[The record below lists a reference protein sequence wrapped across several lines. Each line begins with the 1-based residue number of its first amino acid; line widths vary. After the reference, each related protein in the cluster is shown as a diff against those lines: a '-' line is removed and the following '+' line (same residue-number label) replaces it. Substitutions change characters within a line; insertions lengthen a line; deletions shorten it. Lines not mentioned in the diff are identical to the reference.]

1 MNNTKL
7 AISIPSA
14 RDWKPRFG
22 ASLVGLVR
30 QLSISGADFDINIMQ
45 GASILPRARQLAI
58 GWARSINATHLLC
71 IDDDMQFPKDIA
83 KRLLAHD
90 KDIVACNYVSK
101 VTQRALIHGL
111 DGQLLTS
118 EGASGLEE
126 VGWVGFGMVL
136 IRIACLDQ
144 IAPPFFEQIWNP
156 ERQDF
161 IGEDFYFCKKVREH
175 GVQIYCDHDASQKI
189 GHIGDQAFGFPQK
202 PRLVAEAAE

>member
-1 MNNTKL
+1 MREVKL

-22 ASLVGLVR
+22 SSLVGLVR
-30 QLSISGADFDINIMQ
+30 HLTKTGVDFDINIMA

-58 GWARSINATHLLC
+58 GWARSIKATHLLC
-71 IDDDMQFPKDIA
+71 LDDDMQFPMDIA
-83 KRLLAHD
+83 DRLLAHD
-90 KDIVACNYVSK
+90 KEIVACNYVSK

-118 EGASGLEE
+118 EGRSGLEE
-126 VGWVGFGMVL
+126 VGWVGFGVIL
-136 IRIACLDQ
+136 IRMACLDN
-144 IAPPFFEQIWNP
+144 INPPFFEQIWNP

-175 GVQIYCDHDASQKI
+175 GVKIYVDHSASQAV

-202 PRLVAEAAE
+202 LCLAEAAE